1 MDERNA
7 TEESDQDQLQHVSN
21 TDDAV
26 EDDGAPVLDDIDLEE
41 NGLTEEQAD
50 DIEWEEPQ

>member
-41 NGLTEEQAD
+41 NGFTEEQAD